1 MDKSYNPK
9 MKNKLFEVSL
19 SPPNNYESKSDGY
32 STPISSQLS
41 DTNNKRLKF
50 DPVDELPS
58 TSKTLSGKKLD
69 YENQFKGIN
78 KFHNLL
84 SL

>member
-1 MDKSYNPK
+1 
-9 MKNKLFEVSL
+9 MKKKLFEETL
-19 SPPNNYESKSDGY
+19 SQPNNYESKSDSY
-32 STPISSQLS
+32 STPISSQLY
-41 DTNNKRLKF
+41 DTNNKRFKL

-58 TSKTLSGKKLD
+58 TSKTLSGKKFD